1 MKLHFE
7 MLLDWLAKHRI
18 AVVSGFMG
26 LIMLILVLLITLLVK
41 SREKQ
46 NNLEAGQ
53 GLSAAFTT
61 EPIKRNEL
69 FLEDEPDFVPK
80 FLYYR
85 EPQTSWTPEFVSRFW
100 QTLDDKTIQ
109 DLQQA
114 ADNKMNRLL
123 EAIP

>member
-1 MKLHFE
+1 MKIYVKVW
-7 MLLDWLAKHRI
+7 LDWLATHRI
-18 AVVSGFMG
+18 AVVSGFVG
-26 LIMLILVLLITLLVK
+26 LIVLLLILLVTLLVN
-41 SREKQ
+41 SRGNKK
-46 NNLEAGQ
+46 NLEAGQ
-53 GLSAAFTT
+53 ALSAAFTA

-85 EPQTSWTPEFVSRFW
+85 EPQERWTPEFVHQFW
-100 QTLDDKTIQ
+100 QSLDDKTIQ

-114 ADNKMNRLL
+114 ADNKVNELL